1 MSDYSD
7 EELQAAAQRVAN
19 VYARVVNRKL
29 GCRIP
34 VPVPMGFA
42 LELESMDMARAAGR
56 ASSRMKL
63 DINMTIF
70 RDNVQEVLNEVIAH
84 EMGHLVQFD
93 KFDLKGSH
101 TPGHGVHWQEAMR
114 VMGKEPKKT
123 HNMDVSKAIAAYK
136 AHQKQKKANEK
147 AAAKIVKSILK
158 GT

>member
-7 EELQAAAQRVAN
+7 QELQAAAQRVAN

-34 VPVPMGFA
+34 LPVPMTFN
-42 LELESMDMARAAGR
+42 LELESMEMARAAGR
-56 ASSRMKL
+56 ASSSMRM

-70 RDNVQEVLNEVIAH
+70 RDNVQEVLNEVIPH

-123 HNMDVSKAIAAYK
+123 HSMDVSKAIAAYK
-136 AHQKQKKANEK
+136 AHQKQKKANDK

-158 GT
+158 GI